1 MQKLPIAILQFATSA
16 AAAQSQYAASKAE
29 VLSLDQ
35 ETRISQLIVK
45 QAVPLPAAVSRSHWM
60 PRCLLRS
67 KFILSHRR
75 QNNWR
80 RKFAAS
86 ATSLAEGQ
94 TALVDQ
100 RAHKVEIVF
109 ARRGAASEFVRPMLR
124 IVARRFT

>member
-1 MQKLPIAILQFATSA
+1 MQKLPIAIAILQFATSA

-45 QAVPLPAAVSRSHWM
+45 QAAVPLPAAVSRPHWM

-86 ATSLAEGQ
+86 ATSLLKGKQHSLISELTRSRSYLRDGGQ
-94 TALVDQ
+94 QVNSCDQ
-100 RAHKVEIVF
+100 C
-109 ARRGAASEFVRPMLR
+109 
-124 IVARRFT
+124 